1 MLKLIGVYSDIAYY
15 NYVHMSNMASVLYKN
30 MIAHNGYNKLVQ
42 PTKLDIH
49 VSTVTAAMN

>member
-1 MLKLIGVYSDIAYY
+1 MAFPYY
-15 NYVHMSNMASVLYKN
+15 KNINKN